1 MKKKYFLLIV
11 TIITICI
18 LCVAC
23 GSTVP
28 VEGTWYSVVD
38 TTMYN
43 FSEGKIT
50 VSGVTVGQY
59 EDNGDSLV
67 ISMTAD
73 STNLQLYVTQMN
85 GIDVLADVKEGDG
98 MIYFCKGLENA
109 QMLSED
115 PVIWRFKQ
123 YLKEN
128 LVGTWCTENALHP
141 QIEFFEDGTVKRTK
155 ENGEARIDKVVKDEN
170 GDVVYEITSET
181 NKDGEKYA
189 FFIFYLSE
197 DGTLERALENG
208 TLEKADDFWICEKED
223 TYTNDTLQMYI
234 HTYIKQ
240 K

>member
-11 TIITICI
+11 TIIMIST

-73 STNLQLYVTQMN
+73 STNLKLYVTQMD
-85 GIDVLADVKEGDG
+85 GIDVLADVREGDG
-98 MIYFCKGLENA
+98 IIYFCKGLENA

-115 PVIWRFKQ
+115 PVIWKFKQ

-141 QIEFFEDGTVKRTK
+141 QIEFFEDGTVKHTK
-155 ENGEARIDKVVKDEN
+155 ENGETRTDKVVTDEN

-197 DGTLERALENG
+197 NG
-208 TLEKADDFWICEKED
+208 TLENADDFWICEKQD

-234 HTYIKQ
+234 HTYTKQ